1 MNSKKH
7 RSASIY
13 LFVIKT
19 WIEHLFLTKFKKKFY
34 SEPKYES
41 IRIHFLKRKGKET
54 KHLFFALGGVYIKI
68 GQFVSNLFHILPEEF
83 LWELQDLQD
92 KIPPREFEE
101 INERWLYD
109 YKKSMETIFTD
120 LDKTSYASAS
130 TAQVHIGYYNGKK
143 VAIKTLYPKIEE
155 DAIRDLKTISRVIW
169 LIDRFVFKVSAK
181 EVNEQLNTMIRS
193 ELDLRSELKNLK
205 YTKQLFALEKDFFF
219 PTPIE
224 ELCNKHTLVTEFV
237 EGKKIYEIEPL
248 DSYTKKNPNLEKLIR
263 AYILMIFEYR
273 FFHADPHPGNLIFME
288 TGELCFIDFGAVQSI
303 SEEETRILERI
314 LIGAMR
320 KDYHLI
326 TESLFELG
334 AVTES
339 LSKEEL
345 IQIVKY
351 SLEKLNRILDSTD
364 HFRNISFDTL
374 RPAEDLRFLKEIQVS
389 LKRLLSSLKLPP
401 NFLSLHRVLALLLG
415 NSSYLD
421 PTRSMIEYAEKP
433 FSQIVLKGSSLKKLW
448 KDEGEEFITS
458 LFSLP
463 KELNEFLYKWNRGE
477 FQTPDSSRKEELRLK
492 EIFTFG
498 ALGSIFFFFG
508 MYYSEKFWK
517 EPSILFYILSGLSFW
532 SLAKSSLSY
541 WKQK

>member
-54 KHLFFALGGVYIKI
+54 KHLFFAMGGVYIKI

-109 YKKSMETIFTD
+109 YKKSMDTIFTD

-463 KELNEFLYKWNRGE
+463 KELNEFLYKWNRDE

>member
-1 MNSKKH
+1 MNSKKN
-7 RSASIY
+7 RSISIY
-13 LFVIKT
+13 SFVLRT
-19 WIEHLFLTKFKKKFY
+19 WFEYLVLTKIKKKLR
-34 SEPKYES
+34 SKTNYES
-41 IRIHFLKRKGKET
+41 LRIQFLKRKGQET
-54 KHLFFALGGVYIKI
+54 KNLFFQLGGVYIKI

-92 KIPPREFEE
+92 KIPPRDFAD
-101 INERWLYD
+101 IDKRWILD
-109 YKKSMETIFTD
+109 YKKSMSEIFTD
-120 LDKTSYASAS
+120 LDRISYASAS
-130 TAQVHIGYYNGKK
+130 TAQVHIGFYNGKK
-143 VAIKTLYPKIEE
+143 VAIKTLYPGIEE
-155 DAIRDLKTISRVIW
+155 DAIRDLKTLSRVLW
-169 LIDRFVFKVSAK
+169 LIDQFVFKISAK
-181 EVNEQLNTMIRS
+181 EVSEQLTIMIRS

-219 PTPIE
+219 PNPIE

-237 EGKKIYEIEPL
+237 EGKKIYELNLSE
-248 DSYTKKNPNLEKLIR
+248 SHTKKNPHLEKLIR
-263 AYILMIFEYR
+263 AYILMIFDYR

-320 KDYHLI
+320 KDYHSI
-326 TESLFELG
+326 TESLFDLG
-334 AVTES
+334 AVTDS

-364 HFRNISFDTL
+364 HFRNIGFDTL
-374 RPAEDLRFLKEIQVS
+374 RPTEDLRFLKEIQVS

-415 NSSYLD
+415 NFSYLD
-421 PTRSMIEYAEKP
+421 PTRSMIDYAEKP

-463 KELNEFLYKWNRGE
+463 KEFNEFLYKWNRGE
-477 FQTPDSSRKEELRLK
+477 FQAPDATKKEELRLK

-532 SLAKSSLSY
+532 SLAKSSLQY